1 MISDVEHFFLYPLA
15 ICIFSGKN
23 ICLVPFLNQVDCYII
38 SIIYILYIFWRLSLI
53 RYTCC
58 KHFLP
63 VYRLPFHF
71 VDYFAVQKYFNLY
84 SHLLIFLFYFF
95 FFFCQ
100 LGRSGD
106 TFPLAHRQTSW
117 WSSLHSHQGPQPF
130 LTAENFICPCP
141 DIFPL
146 FSRELMTWYSGCCK
160 RNKSLL

>member
-95 FFFCQ
+95 FFFASWEDQ
-100 LGRSGD
+100 VIPSHWLIDRLPDG
-106 TFPLAHRQTSW
+106 AHYIVIRD
-117 WSSLHSHQGPQPF
+117 HSPF
-130 LTAENFICPCP
+130 
-141 DIFPL
+141 
-146 FSRELMTWYSGCCK
+146 
-160 RNKSLL
+160 